1 MFGFFKSPVNKV
13 SKQNSVDPP
22 SSGTNPFDSDT
33 ESDTKSTIKP
43 SRRANSEPVLIVP
56 NLGSNPFDDD
66 NKGRRGASSSASSY
80 SNSSTA
86 LDMYKDDFRES
97 GGLEN
102 QSVQELENYAAYKA
116 EETTSTVNNC
126 LKIAEDIREDATR
139 TLDMLHHQ
147 GDQIRRTHEMVADTD
162 KDLSKG
168 EKLLGNLGGM
178 FSKTWKPK
186 KTREISGPVVTI
198 DNSSK
203 KSDKNQRE
211 KLGLAPVPKGKGTSR
226 TPPPEPTNALQK
238 VEVEKVKQD
247 DALSDLSNIIGD
259 LKNMAVDMGGELG
272 RQNKALDHLSD
283 DVDELNSRVK
293 GANQRTRRLL
303 GK

>member
-22 SSGTNPFDSDT
+22 SSGANPFDSDT

-66 NKGRRGASSSASSY
+66 YKGRRGASSSASSY
-80 SNSSTA
+80 SSSSTA
-86 LDMYKDDFRES
+86 LDKYKDDFCES

-102 QSVQELENYAAYKA
+102 QSVQELENYAAHKA

-147 GDQIRRTHEMVADTD
+147 GEQIRRTHEMVADTD

-186 KTREISGPVVTI
+186 KTREISGPVVTT

-226 TPPPEPTNALQK
+226 TPPEPTNALQK

-259 LKNMAVDMGGELG
+259 LKNMAVDMGGELN

-283 DVDELNSRVK
+283 DVDEMNSRVK